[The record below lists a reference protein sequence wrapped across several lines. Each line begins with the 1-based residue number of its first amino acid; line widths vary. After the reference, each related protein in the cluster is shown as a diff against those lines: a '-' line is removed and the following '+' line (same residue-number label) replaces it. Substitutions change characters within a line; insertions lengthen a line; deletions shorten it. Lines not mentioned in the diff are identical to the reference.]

1 MMWEISRLGG
11 EYGPVSLSTVS
22 KRCHISRNSL
32 APLALELRNRGLLK
46 GVRGSHGGY
55 RLGRPSREIALR
67 QIIEAS
73 AGPINIVEC
82 VTTPAACLR
91 SDYCDCRLMYAFLN
105 RRIQEV
111 LDSVTLGEIQDPSW
125 LRPGKRSRAT
135 RSAVDSFVSE
145 DTESFQEEFEI
156 MRSAC
161 AREYAKT

>member
-1 MMWEISRLGG
+1 MWEISRLGG

-55 RLGRPSREIALR
+55 RLGRPSREIPLA

-82 VTTPAACLR
+82 VATPAACLR

-105 RRIQEV
+105 RRIKEV

-125 LRPGKRSRAT
+125 LRSGKRSRSA
-135 RSAVDSFVSE
+135 RSASHRLVSE
-145 DTESFQEEFEI
+145 DSDSLEKKFEI
-156 MRSAC
+156 MRSAR
-161 AREYAKT
+161 APEHAKI